1 MTSYFQRK
9 SKHKLFQQWVKDS
22 GLPSEEVPVDLT
34 DEQHEEV
41 TDTDEYDIPL
51 EGANLMQK
59 RRIVLDKGMIQ
70 LPVRYVIIMLSA
82 IAVLLIMLSVV
93 ITILIAR

>member
-22 GLPSEEVPVDLT
+22 GLPPEEVPANLT

-41 TDTDEYDIPL
+41 PDTGEYNIPFD
-51 EGANLMQK
+51 GVNPVQK
-59 RRIVLDKGMIQ
+59 GRIALDQGMVQ
-70 LPVRYVIIMLSA
+70 LPIRYVVIMLSA
-82 IAVLLIMLSVV
+82 IAALLVTLSVI